1 MLEQKSARNKDRV
14 QAVDSVFKVLEVLS
28 ANPYGLTL
36 SEVAEMTELSRA
48 AARRYLLSLVGN
60 GYAVQQGRRF
70 CLSTKIVAVARQW
83 LDDGQIWNLAQPILK
98 SVTGEL
104 QESCSVGQLSGGDVI
119 YVARSAAR
127 RLMSV
132 QISVGTH
139 LPAYCTSMGQVLL
152 ANLADDVR
160 QTIVEKIEFEA
171 LTVHSLINVSQLN
184 ERLGNVRK
192 QDYALVEE
200 ELELGLCSIAVP
212 IRHPNGEVI
221 YALNLS
227 APKNRFSGEELVA
240 KALPILNDARDKIQQ
255 LILD

>member
-1 MLEQKSARNKDRV
+1 MSEQKPIQNKDRV
-14 QAVDSVFKVLEVLS
+14 QAVDSVFKTLEILS
-28 ANPYGLTL
+28 VHPFGLTL

-70 CLSTKIVAVARQW
+70 CLSSKIVSVARQW
-83 LDDGQIWNLAQPILK
+83 LNDGQIWNLAQPILK

-104 QESCSVGQLSGGDVI
+104 QESCSVGQLSGAEVI

-132 QISVGTH
+132 QIAVGTH

-152 ANLADDVR
+152 AHLADDARRRMVR
-160 QTIVEKIEFEA
+160 DIEFEA
-171 LTVHSLINVSQLN
+171 LTIHSLTSVSEL
-184 ERLGNVRK
+184 EARLEEVRE
-192 QDYALVEE
+192 QGFAVVEE

-212 IRHPNGEVI
+212 IRHPNGDVV
-221 YALNLS
+221 YALNVS
-227 APKNRFSGEELVA
+227 APKDRFSGEELVG
-240 KALPILNDARDKIQQ
+240 KALPILNDARDEIQR
-255 LILD
+255 LILE